1 MVVNLEFS
9 RPLETDSDC
18 LLIGVFEG
26 EENQNGLIK
35 EICEGEIGEGLK
47 SIISE
52 GELTGKRGNST
63 LIHTLGKLTP
73 SRLLFCGLGS
83 RSGINSLSLRDAI
96 SSSLRTAWQ
105 KHSECVSIV
114 ADSFVSEKVTLERLM
129 ETIAA
134 CSHTGLYV
142 YDRFK
147 TSQSTRK
154 VEKIR
159 ILLSNDNFKEGLQNN
174 LDEGLAVGGAV
185 NLARDLSNAPPN
197 FMTPTDLSESARTV
211 ALESGL
217 IFEVLERGEMEK
229 LGMGAIL
236 GVAQGSA
243 ETPKLIVLK
252 YDGDPANP
260 NNSLALLGKGITFD
274 SGGLDIKSAVGMR
287 TMKGDMAGGAA
298 VIGAMQAIAVTKP
311 ILNVVG
317 IVPAVE
323 NMPGGRAQRPGDV
336 VTAMDGTTLEIDN
349 TDAEGRLVLADAVCY
364 AKWLGINRI
373 VDVATLTG
381 AVRTALGEQCIGV
394 FGNDPAF
401 TKKIIKAGFECG
413 ERVWELPTYHEYSKQ
428 FDSDIADI
436 KNSGGPAAGAI
447 TGAMIIGRFAGSA
460 SWVHLDIAAMSRV
473 TSTSGDQVKG
483 ATGSGVRIL
492 VAFCQSLS

>member
-1 MVVNLEFS
+1 MDVILES
-9 RPLETDSDC
+9 LRPLGTDSDC

-35 EICEGEIGEGLK
+35 EICEGEIGEGLDL
-47 SIISE
+47 IISE
-52 GELTGKRGNST
+52 GELTGKRGNFT

-73 SRLLFCGLGS
+73 TRLLFCGLGS
-83 RSGINSLSLRDAI
+83 RADIDSLSLRDSI
-96 SSSLRTAWQ
+96 SSALRMACQ
-105 KHSECVSIV
+105 KRSQLVSIA
-114 ADSFVSEKVTLERLM
+114 ADSFTDEKVTLKRLL

-134 CSHTGLYV
+134 CSQTGLYV

-147 TSQSTRK
+147 TAQSTRK
-154 VEKIR
+154 VESIR
-159 ILLSNDNFKEGLQNN
+159 VLLNQSNFKQVSQNW
-174 LDEGLAVGGAV
+174 LDEGLAVGEAV

-197 FMTPTDLSESARTV
+197 FMTPADLSNSARSV

-217 IFEVLERGEMEK
+217 TFEVVEREEMEN
-229 LGMGAIL
+229 LGMGAII
-236 GVAQGSA
+236 GVAQGSVEA
-243 ETPKLIVLK
+243 PKLIVLR
-252 YDGDPANP
+252 YDGDPLNP

-274 SGGLDIKSAVGMR
+274 SGGLNLKSGSGMR

-298 VIGAMQAIAVTKP
+298 VIGAMKAIAVTNP
-311 ILNVVG
+311 TLNVVG
-317 IVPAVE
+317 IIAAAE

-336 VTAMDGTTLEIDN
+336 VTVMDGTTLEIDN

-381 AVRTALGEQCIGV
+381 AVRTALGEHCIGV
-394 FGNDPAF
+394 FGNDPSF
-401 TKKIIKAGFECG
+401 TNKIIEAGFECG
-413 ERVWELPTYHEYSKQ
+413 ERMWELPTFQEYSGQ
-428 FDSDIADI
+428 FESDIADI

-447 TGAMIIGRFAGSA
+447 TGAMIIGRFAGNA

-473 TSTSGDQVKG
+473 SSTAGDQVKG
-483 ATGSGVRIL
+483 ATGSGVRAL